1 MLSTELDVGL
11 FLRRCGDCIMNDKV
25 YVVRIRTNI
34 AWFVCVAKENKQ
46 ILVGKRTATDMV
58 AA

>member
-1 MLSTELDVGL
+1 MGL